1 MTASLFDAAT
11 LPAKVPANA
20 DPFLRAAARRT
31 DPDTSHAAAASVKDL
46 TGKQAAVLRI
56 VRLLT
61 DRTGGATDEQI
72 AAAYQT
78 DLPWE
83 ALPVQSDSGLRT
95 RRCELVRRGLVADSG
110 ERRLNAAGRKCAVW
124 VAVPDA

>member
-1 MTASLFDAAT
+1 MTTLFDAAT

-61 DRTGGATDEQI
+61 ERNGGATDEQI
-72 AAAYQT
+72 AAAYSVHIPW
-78 DLPWE
+78 DNLPE
-83 ALPVQSDSGLRT
+83 QSDSGLRT
-95 RRCELVRRGLVADSG
+95 RRCELVRRGLVVDSG

-124 VAVPDA
+124 TVVTDA